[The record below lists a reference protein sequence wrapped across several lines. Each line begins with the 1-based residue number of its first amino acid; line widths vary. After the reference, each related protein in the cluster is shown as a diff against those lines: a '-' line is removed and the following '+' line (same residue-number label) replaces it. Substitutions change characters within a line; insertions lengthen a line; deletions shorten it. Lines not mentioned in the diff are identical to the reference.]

1 MRDYRPGDPLRKI
14 HWRSWART
22 GRPIVKEY
30 QDEYFV
36 RHALALDTFG
46 PEGPVFEEA
55 VSVAASFAA
64 GVATQ
69 DSLLDLLFVGSKT
82 YCFTAG
88 RGLGSPDSLLE
99 VLSCV
104 EPCRDKTFEEFRHA
118 LLRRSSSISG
128 CVCVLLGFDEERRA
142 LVRSLRSIGLPVLA
156 LVVVGPDAPPF
167 EEGGGV
173 VRIETGRAAEG
184 LARIP
189 R

>member
-14 HWRSWART
+14 HWRSWAKT

-30 QDEYFV
+30 QDEFFV

-64 GVATQ
+64 SVATQ

-88 RGLGSPDSLLE
+88 RGLGSADSLLE
-99 VLSCV
+99 VLACV
-104 EPCRDKTFEEFRHA
+104 EPCRDKSFNELSHA
-118 LLRRSSSISG
+118 VLRRGASISG
-128 CVCVLLGFDEERRA
+128 CLCVLLGFDAERRA
-142 LVRSLRSIGLPVLA
+142 FVRRLRAAGLPALA
-156 LVVVGPDAPPF
+156 LVIAGPDTPPF
-167 EEGGGV
+167 EEEEGV
-173 VRIETGRAAEG
+173 LRVETGRAAEG
-184 LARIP
+184 LAGIK
-189 R
+189 